1 MTQRA
6 FCRQYTVGISIAK
19 QMKYCSCR
27 VSVGNWERLVIPNV
41 SEGLRSTQ
49 KVAYNEASYD
59 APRDD
64 RLVYQDIRQ
73 GNYSDHLPFWAA
85 TLRSEKVCDAV
96 RCSSELETTD
106 VRYVAISIRE

>member
-1 MTQRA
+1 M
-6 FCRQYTVGISIAK
+6 
-19 QMKYCSCR
+19 
-27 VSVGNWERLVIPNV
+27 GNWERLVIIKV

-59 APRDD
+59 APRDN

-85 TLRSEKVCDAV
+85 TMGSEKVCDAV
-96 RCSSELETTD
+96 RCSSDLEMTD
-106 VRYVAISIRE
+106 FCYVAICIRE